1 MLHPAKKPA
10 KIRIATPEE
19 FNAFVEED
27 RDATFLALLLPSVD
41 IGENG
46 GVLPAIPKD
55 ISGRKI
61 SRQERRQLERE
72 WERMLKWITI
82 HKNNLLQKIGKP
94 AKLEPFV
101 IDTGDAEPIKIS
113 PRPYSPFDLEKIK
126 EFIDEGIKN
135 GIIQESESP
144 WSAPIVLAMK
154 TDGTT
159 RVCVDYRALNR
170 VTKKDAYPIP
180 RIDESFSLF
189 HGARFFTI
197 LDLLSGYWQITME
210 RLSREK
216 TAFSTRYSHFEWLV
230 LPFGVSN
237 GPGGFQKRVNRLLEM
252 YIDIFV
258 IVYMDDILIFSRTL
272 EEHVEHVKK
281 VLTALSEA
289 DLILN
294 IKKCQFFQVETRF
307 LGHILSRDGS
317 RPDPRNIEKIIK
329 WPTPRTI
336 MAVRG
341 FNNLVNHYR
350 RYIDKFTYM
359 ALPLMNL
366 LKGSPVKG
374 SPIEWTEKE
383 EEAFQAL
390 KKALTSEPVLRH
402 PRMGQP
408 FVIDSDSSQYCIGAV
423 LQQSFKDPDEIHR
436 LHPIAYES
444 KKLTETEQSYSTQE
458 RELLAVKH
466 ALNHWRHIVEGSE
479 IHVRTDH
486 SSLSVFQTKTPM
498 TRRLGKFMEEVEHY
512 DPKITY
518 RPGRLQTVPDSLS
531 RIPGQR
537 EEGEPASTDRFLEV
551 VVEEEGEVIEKENEN
566 ENENE
571 NEKRRE
577 DTRSMRPRIRHDSG
591 YFGKIMRYLEA
602 KGIEE
607 EEEEIREEALLY
619 EMKGDALYFRETGF
633 RVISEKDLFEKVV
646 NAVHKDLGHYGKK
659 TTLDAVADRYI
670 VATDVWKEGGKE
682 LDSCVPCQ
690 LFKSTPSATSTA
702 MIHPFGRRRAFEL
715 WEMDWVGPLVE
726 TNHGNKY
733 LLTAIDYAT
742 SKAYAKAYPARSGEA
757 AVAMVRHIIYSCG
770 KPSQIIT
777 DNGEEFRGSE
787 FEAYVKKYEIKHDH
801 TSPGHPQTNG
811 KVERLNHELVQR
823 LQRIS
828 VDGPHKREDWDLYL
842 PQALLAF
849 HAHRNQRLGCSPF
862 YLQYGIEPVLPHE
875 SLITSPV
882 TMIEREIAKNDRRT
896 KVHDLEKYRT
906 EASNSGIV
914 L

>member
-1 MLHPAKKPA
+1 MLYPARKPA
-10 KIRIATPEE
+10 KIRVAAPEE

-27 RDATFLALLLPSVD
+27 IDSTFMALLLPSVD
-41 IGENG
+41 FGENG
-46 GVLPAIPKD
+46 GTLPAASKHV
-55 ISGRKI
+55 SSRTI
-61 SRQERRQLERE
+61 SRQERRHLERE
-72 WERMLKWITI
+72 REKIMKWIGI
-82 HKNNLLQKIGKP
+82 HKKNLLRKIGEP

-113 PRPYSPFDLEKIK
+113 PRPYSPLDLEKIK
-126 EFIDEGIKN
+126 AFIDEGIKN

-144 WSAPIVLAMK
+144 WSAPIVLAAK
-154 TDGTT
+154 ADGTT

-197 LDLLSGYWQITME
+197 LDLLSGYWQIMMD

-216 TAFSTRYSHFEWLV
+216 TAFSTRYGHFEWLV

-237 GPGGFQKRVNRLLEM
+237 GPGGFQKRINRLLAQF
-252 YIDIFV
+252 IDVFV
-258 IVYMDDILIFSRTL
+258 IVYMDDILIFSRTE
-272 EEHVEHVKK
+272 EEHVEHLKK

-294 IKKCQFFQVETRF
+294 IKKCQFFRTETRF

-317 RPDPRNIEKIIK
+317 RPDPRNIEKIVN

-336 MAVRG
+336 TDVRG
-341 FNNLVNHYR
+341 FNNLANHYR
-350 RYIDKFTYM
+350 RYIDKFAHI
-359 ALPLMNL
+359 ALPLTNL
-366 LKGSPVKG
+366 LKGSPAKG
-374 SPIEWTEKE
+374 SPIKWTEKE

-408 FVIDSDSSQYCIGAV
+408 FVIDPDSSQYCIGAV
-423 LQQSFKDPDEIHR
+423 LQQSFEDPDKTHR

-444 KKLTETEQSYSTQE
+444 KKLTETEQNYSTQE

-486 SSLSVFQTKTPM
+486 SSLSVFRTKTPM

-537 EEGEPASTDRFLEV
+537 EEGEPASTDRFMEV
-551 VVEEEGEVIEKENEN
+551 VVEGKGEIVEK
-566 ENENE
+566 
-571 NEKRRE
+571 EKRRE
-577 DTRSMRPRIRHDSG
+577 DTRSMRPRIRRDSG
-591 YFGKIMRYLEA
+591 YFEKIVRCLEA

-607 EEEEIREEALLY
+607 EEEEIKEDALLY
-619 EMKGDALYFRETGF
+619 EMKGDVLYFRETGF
-633 RVISEKDLFEKVV
+633 RVVSEKELFEKIV

-659 TTLDAVADRYI
+659 TTLDNIADRYI
-670 VATDVWKEGGKE
+670 VATDIWREGGKE

-690 LFKSTPSATSTA
+690 LYKPTPSAASTA
-702 MIHPFGRRRAFEL
+702 TIHPFGLRRAFEL
-715 WEMDWVGPLVE
+715 WEIDWIGPLIE

-733 LLTAIDYAT
+733 ILTAIDYIT
-742 SKAYAKAYPARSGEA
+742 SKAYAKAHAARSGEA

-787 FEAYVKKYEIKHDH
+787 FEAYVKKYGIKHDH

-828 VDGPHKREDWDLYL
+828 VDGPHQREDWDLYL

-849 HAHRNQRLGCSPF
+849 HAHRNRRFGCSPF
-862 YLQYGIEPVLPHE
+862 YLQYGIEPILPHE

-882 TMIEREIAKNDRRT
+882 NMIEREIAKHDRRT
-896 KVHDLEKYRT
+896 KVQNLEKYRT
-906 EASNSGIV
+906 EAAS
-914 L
+914 

>member
-1 MLHPAKKPA
+1 MVGSS
-10 KIRIATPEE
+10 IR
-19 FNAFVEED
+19 
-27 RDATFLALLLPSVD
+27 R
-41 IGENG
+41 
-46 GVLPAIPKD
+46 
-55 ISGRKI
+55 
-61 SRQERRQLERE
+61 
-72 WERMLKWITI
+72 LKW
-82 HKNNLLQKIGKP
+82 
-94 AKLEPFV
+94 
-101 IDTGDAEPIKIS
+101 
-113 PRPYSPFDLEKIK
+113 PRRFSK
-126 EFIDEGIKN
+126 
-135 GIIQESESP
+135 
-144 WSAPIVLAMK
+144 
-154 TDGTT
+154 
-159 RVCVDYRALNR
+159 
-170 VTKKDAYPIP
+170 AYQPPP
-180 RIDESFSLF
+180 R
-189 HGARFFTI
+189 
-197 LDLLSGYWQITME
+197 
-210 RLSREK
+210 K
-216 TAFSTRYSHFEWLV
+216 
-230 LPFGVSN
+230 
-237 GPGGFQKRVNRLLEM
+237 
-252 YIDIFV
+252 YIDVFV

-272 EEHVEHVKK
+272 EEHVDHVKK

-307 LGHILSRDGS
+307 LGHILSQDGS
-317 RPDPRNIEKIIK
+317 RPDPRNIEKIIN

-336 MAVRG
+336 TDVRG
-341 FNNLVNHYR
+341 FNNLANHYR
-350 RYIDKFTYM
+350 RYINKFAHM

-374 SPIEWTEKE
+374 SPIEWMEKE

-408 FVIDSDSSQYCIGAV
+408 FVIDPDSSQYCIGAV
-423 LQQSFKDPDEIHR
+423 LQQSFKDSDEIHC
-436 LHPIAYES
+436 LHPIVYES
-444 KKLTETEQSYSTQE
+444 KKLTETEQNYSTQE

-486 SSLSVFQTKTPM
+486 SSLSISRTKTPM
-498 TRRLGKFMEEVEHY
+498 TRRLGKSMEEVEHY

-518 RPGRLQTVPDSLS
+518 RPSCLKTVSDSLS
-531 RIPGQR
+531 HIPGQC
-537 EEGEPASTDRFLEV
+537 EEGELASMDRFLEV
-551 VVEEEGEVIEKENEN
+551 VVVVENEKEKEKEK

-633 RVISEKDLFEKVV
+633 RVISEKHLFEKVV

-690 LFKSTPSATSTA
+690 LFKSTPSATSMAT
-702 MIHPFGRRRAFEL
+702 IHPFGCQRAFER

-726 TNHGNKY
+726 MNHGNKY

-777 DNGEEFRGSE
+777 DNGEEFRGNKC
-787 FEAYVKKYEIKHDH
+787 EAYIKKYEIKHDH

-811 KVERLNHELVQR
+811 KVERLTTNSYNAFNASPSMVLTHERIGISIFHR
-823 LQRIS
+823 L
-828 VDGPHKREDWDLYL
+828 
-842 PQALLAF
+842 
-849 HAHRNQRLGCSPF
+849 C
-862 YLQYGIEPVLPHE
+862 
-875 SLITSPV
+875 
-882 TMIEREIAKNDRRT
+882 
-896 KVHDLEKYRT
+896 
-906 EASNSGIV
+906 
-914 L
+914 